1 MSYVC
6 YTSYLLLKEKHIF
19 ACWTLNLRG
28 LCVAELLKVAFT
40 YTRNEIGFDIA
51 VVELVFLH
59 IKHLTDFWQV
69 TNLNIHTEIDWYV

>member
-1 MSYVC
+1 M
-6 YTSYLLLKEKHIF
+6 
-19 ACWTLNLRG
+19 LNLKSARIM
-28 LCVAELLKVAFT
+28 CSWAIEVAFT